1 MKGQLW
7 LIGTPIGNLGD
18 MTFRAV
24 DCLRA
29 AGRIYAEDTRRTR
42 TLLSHFGIEGKTLLS
57 LHAHSPE
64 RDRNNAIEILLSG
77 EHVALVTD
85 AGMPG
90 ISDPG
95 ADLVRA
101 ARQAGLSVQVIPGP
115 SAVTTAVALCGLVE
129 GPFTFLGFLP
139 RKGSKRKKM
148 VSVVAT
154 SPVPT
159 VLFESPHR
167 VADTLKELH
176 ASCGPE
182 RMVAICRELTKKYE
196 ETRVVDL
203 ATTQADAF
211 LLNAQ
216 GEFTLVVDRAQ
227 RDEFESA
234 EFDFEE
240 RALTLLAQGLSV
252 RDVSA
257 QLLHEQSLGPSKRSK
272 RELYA
277 LVQEIHDSEGAA
289 GDAQLSAT
297 PHGPGKADPAP
308 TNEIHD

>member
-42 TLLSHFGIEGKTLLS
+42 TLLSHFGIEGKILLS

-64 RDRNNAIEILLSG
+64 RDLNNAIEIMVGG

-95 ADLVRA
+95 AELVRA

-115 SAVTTAVALCGLVE
+115 SAVTTAVALSGLVE

-148 VSVVAT
+148 VNVVAT

-167 VADTLKELH
+167 IIETLKELH
-176 ASCGPE
+176 ATCGAD
-182 RMVAICRELTKKYE
+182 RIVAICRELTKKYE

-203 ATTQADAF
+203 KATQADTF

-216 GEFTLVVDRAQ
+216 GEFTLVVDRNN
-227 RDEFESA
+227 RDEFDAA
-234 EFDFEE
+234 EFDLDE
-240 RALTLLAQGLSV
+240 RALVLLAEGLSV
-252 RDVSA
+252 RDVSSK
-257 QLLHEQSLGPSKRSK
+257 LLEEQPQGEAKRSK

-277 LVQEIHDSEGAA
+277 LVQELHDNP
-289 GDAQLSAT
+289 LR
-297 PHGPGKADPAP
+297 ADEPQ
-308 TNEIHD
+308 EIGVEP